1 MDKGVIGKNSINMI
15 EEKQGKGPDKVKK
28 GREVS
33 GVHMQFNGCRVTIG
47 TMFDIHDNNQ
57 IIINNGPLPQA
68 AASDEN
74 QPTASPDKQQETAA
88 SDGDRQ
94 AASSACQSQA
104 AASDD
109 NQQAVSSAYQP
120 QTDASDENRQAVSS
134 AFQPQTAASDD
145 NQPTVS
151 SGGQQEK
158 QLKQEKKRGQKRADR
173 PREKYHGMDYPV
185 FSKGIRVS
193 DHHIIAMYQYLV
205 TKGWLSAQTS
215 QGEFLRLF
223 SGKSNDCEI
232 IWMGLQQV
240 GREESVRVGV
250 SALYFLFK
258 QLSDE
263 KLICSKQ
270 KVGVIL
276 ESHFVDKEGH
286 FLQSVS
292 NVMRASAKAHEVI
305 DWVMT
310 IMRYSPNA
318 EDLSKLLENEMG

>member
-1 MDKGVIGKNSINMI
+1 MDKGVIGKNCINMI

-68 AASDEN
+68 AASDDN
-74 QPTASPDKQQETAA
+74 QPTA
-88 SDGDRQ
+88 
-94 AASSACQSQA
+94 
-104 AASDD
+104 
-109 NQQAVSSAYQP
+109 SSAYQP
-120 QTDASDENRQAVSS
+120 QTDASDENQQA
-134 AFQPQTAASDD
+134 
-145 NQPTVS
+145 VS

-158 QLKQEKKRGQKRADR
+158 RLKQEKKRGQKRADR

-185 FSKGIRVS
+185 FSKGIRVT

-205 TKGWLSAQTS
+205 AKGWLSGQTS

-292 NVMRASAKAHEVI
+292 NVMRASAKAQEVI

>member
-1 MDKGVIGKNSINMI
+1 M
-15 EEKQGKGPDKVKK
+15 
-28 GREVS
+28 
-33 GVHMQFNGCRVTIG
+33 
-47 TMFDIHDNNQ
+47 
-57 IIINNGPLPQA
+57 
-68 AASDEN
+68 
-74 QPTASPDKQQETAA
+74 
-88 SDGDRQ
+88 
-94 AASSACQSQA
+94 
-104 AASDD
+104 
-109 NQQAVSSAYQP
+109 
-120 QTDASDENRQAVSS
+120 
-134 AFQPQTAASDD
+134 
-145 NQPTVS
+145 
-151 SGGQQEK
+151 
-158 QLKQEKKRGQKRADR
+158 KQEKKRGQKRADR

-185 FSKGIRVS
+185 FSKGIRVT

-205 TKGWLSAQTS
+205 AKGWLSAQTS

-292 NVMRASAKAHEVI
+292 NVMRASATAKEVI

>member
-68 AASDEN
+68 AASDDN
-74 QPTASPDKQQETAA
+74 QPTA
-88 SDGDRQ
+88 
-94 AASSACQSQA
+94 
-104 AASDD
+104 
-109 NQQAVSSAYQP
+109 SSAYQP
-120 QTDASDENRQAVSS
+120 QTD
-134 AFQPQTAASDD
+134 ASDD

-158 QLKQEKKRGQKRADR
+158 RLKQEKKRGQKRADR
-173 PREKYHGMDYPV
+173 PREKYHRMDYPV
-185 FSKGIRVS
+185 FSKGIGVT
-193 DHHIIAMYQYLV
+193 DYHIIVMYQHLV
-205 TKGWLSAQTS
+205 NNGWLSAQTS

-240 GREESVRVGV
+240 GRKEPVRVGV

-292 NVMRASAKAHEVI
+292 NVMRASAKAKEVI

>member
-1 MDKGVIGKNSINMI
+1 MDKGIIGKNSINMI

-74 QPTASPDKQQETAA
+74 
-88 SDGDRQ
+88 R
-94 AASSACQSQA
+94 
-104 AASDD
+104 
-109 NQQAVSSAYQP
+109 QAVSSAYQP
-120 QTDASDENRQAVSS
+120 QTAASDENQQS
-134 AFQPQTAASDD
+134 A
-145 NQPTVS
+145 S

-158 QLKQEKKRGQKRADR
+158 RLKQEKKRGQKRADR
-173 PREKYHGMDYPV
+173 PREKYHRMDYPV
-185 FSKGIRVS
+185 FSKGIGVT
-193 DHHIIAMYQYLV
+193 DYHIIVMYQHLV
-205 TKGWLSAQTS
+205 NNGWLSAQTS

-240 GREESVRVGV
+240 GREEAVRVGV

-292 NVMRASAKAHEVI
+292 NVMRASATAKEVI

>member
-68 AASDEN
+68 AASDDN
-74 QPTASPDKQQETAA
+74 QPTA
-88 SDGDRQ
+88 
-94 AASSACQSQA
+94 
-104 AASDD
+104 
-109 NQQAVSSAYQP
+109 SSAYQP
-120 QTDASDENRQAVSS
+120 QTDASDENQQA
-134 AFQPQTAASDD
+134 
-145 NQPTVS
+145 VS

-158 QLKQEKKRGQKRADR
+158 RLKQEKKRGQKRADR
-173 PREKYHGMDYPV
+173 PREKYHRMDYPV

-215 QGEFLRLF
+215 QEEFLRLF

-240 GREESVRVGV
+240 GRKEPVRVGV

-292 NVMRASAKAHEVI
+292 NVMRASAKAKEVI

>member
-1 MDKGVIGKNSINMI
+1 MI

-68 AASDEN
+68 AASDDN
-74 QPTASPDKQQETAA
+74 QPTASSAYQPQTDVSDENRQAASPDKQQETAA
-88 SDGDRQ
+88 SDGDRKS
-94 AASSACQSQA
+94 ASSACQSQA
-104 AASDD
+104 AASDE
-109 NQQAVSSAYQP
+109 NQQA
-120 QTDASDENRQAVSS
+120 
-134 AFQPQTAASDD
+134 
-145 NQPTVS
+145 VS

-158 QLKQEKKRGQKRADR
+158 RLKQEKKRGQKRADR
-173 PREKYHGMDYPV
+173 PREKYHRMDYPV
-185 FSKGIRVS
+185 FSKGIGVT
-193 DHHIIAMYQYLV
+193 DYHIIVMYQHLV
-205 TKGWLSAQTS
+205 NNGWLSAQTS

-240 GREESVRVGV
+240 GRKEPVRVGV

-292 NVMRASAKAHEVI
+292 NVMRASAKAQEVI

>member
-74 QPTASPDKQQETAA
+74 
-88 SDGDRQ
+88 R
-94 AASSACQSQA
+94 
-104 AASDD
+104 
-109 NQQAVSSAYQP
+109 QAVSSAYQP
-120 QTDASDENRQAVSS
+120 QTAASDENQQS
-134 AFQPQTAASDD
+134 A
-145 NQPTVS
+145 S

-158 QLKQEKKRGQKRADR
+158 RLKQEKKRGQKRADR
-173 PREKYHGMDYPV
+173 PREKYHRMDYPV
-185 FSKGIRVS
+185 FSKGIGVT
-193 DHHIIAMYQYLV
+193 DYHIIVMYQHLV
-205 TKGWLSAQTS
+205 NNGWLSAQTS

-240 GREESVRVGV
+240 GREEAVRVGV

-292 NVMRASAKAHEVI
+292 NVMRASATAKEVI

>member
-1 MDKGVIGKNSINMI
+1 MDKGIIGKNSINMI

-68 AASDEN
+68 AASDDN

-94 AASSACQSQA
+94 AVSSACQSQA

-109 NQQAVSSAYQP
+109 NQQAA
-120 QTDASDENRQAVSS
+120 
-134 AFQPQTAASDD
+134 
-145 NQPTVS
+145 S

-158 QLKQEKKRGQKRADR
+158 RLKQEKKRGQKRADR

-185 FSKGIRVS
+185 FSKGIGVT
-193 DHHIIAMYQYLV
+193 DYHIIVMYQHLV
-205 TKGWLSAQTS
+205 NNGWLSAQTS
-215 QGEFLRLF
+215 QEEFLRLF

-232 IWMGLQQV
+232 IWMGQQQV
-240 GREESVRVGV
+240 GRDEPVRVGV

-276 ESHFVDKEGH
+276 ESHFVDEKGH

-292 NVMRASAKAHEVI
+292 NVMRASATAKEVI